1 MSGSTRN
8 VAALYLDVNMLRQR
22 RMSMMDCFLCAW
34 TCTGLMQERSR
45 TLDPRPQLSV
55 G

>member
-8 VAALYLDVNMLRQR
+8 MAALYLDVNMLRQL
-22 RMSMMDCFLCAW
+22 RMSMMECFLCAW
-34 TCTGLMQERSR
+34 TCAKLMQELSR